1 MPLAGSDR
9 LHQRTGSLRWRLG
22 ISFALL
28 GLVVTALLTGIAV
41 NTITTISL
49 SNQKENAL
57 SAVEGAATAFTD
69 AIYKSTAD
77 PAQSAHQLGL
87 AAGGRVIWLGP
98 EGVVRVDGE
107 GDTGLAGK
115 YLKLPKELIDQDSPV
130 AQIYTSGNRWT
141 VYATVPL
148 KISNRSAGRL
158 LLVRD
163 LEGVKR
169 EFYELRRRL
178 WGAGI
183 LLALIFTFI
192 GFLVAKSLAR
202 PLEIITKAAQDMEAG
217 NLKQSV
223 PVEGSY
229 EIVSL
234 GKAFNDMAKRVA
246 DLDKQRRAFVA
257 DAAHELR
264 TPLASLKALA
274 EGMGGNE
281 EELQGFIRQIDRLT
295 RLVNNLLTLARLD
308 NPQLKINPV
317 SIRLIS
323 LLDEVL
329 WTIKPIADE
338 RNVHIL
344 LNDREVDAWILGD
357 PDWLHRALV
366 NVIDNAVR
374 YSQEGSCVN
383 IRIKIGK
390 NHVYVTIVDKGPGV
404 SRENLSKL
412 GTRFYRPSA
421 SRDRRKGGSGLGLS
435 IVKEII
441 DLHDGCL
448 SFDSVFGKGLSVEIS
463 LPRAPAEEL

>member
-9 LHQRTGSLRWRLG
+9 SHQRTGSLRWRLG

-49 SNQKENAL
+49 SNQKEDAI

-107 GDTGLAGK
+107 GDTGLAGQ
-115 YLKLPKELIDQDSPV
+115 YLKLPKELIDEDSSA

-148 KISNRSAGRL
+148 KIANRPAGRL

-163 LEGVKR
+163 LEGVKC
-169 EFYELRRRL
+169 EFYELRGRL
-178 WGAGI
+178 WGAGT

-192 GFLVAKSLAR
+192 GFLVAKSLAQ

-223 PVEGSY
+223 SVEGSY

-246 DLDKQRRAFVA
+246 DLDRQRRAFVA

-295 RLVNNLLTLARLD
+295 RLVNNLLTL
-308 NPQLKINPV
+308 
-317 SIRLIS
+317 
-323 LLDEVL
+323 
-329 WTIKPIADE
+329 
-338 RNVHIL
+338 
-344 LNDREVDAWILGD
+344 
-357 PDWLHRALV
+357 
-366 NVIDNAVR
+366 
-374 YSQEGSCVN
+374 
-383 IRIKIGK
+383 
-390 NHVYVTIVDKGPGV
+390 
-404 SRENLSKL
+404 
-412 GTRFYRPSA
+412 
-421 SRDRRKGGSGLGLS
+421 
-435 IVKEII
+435 
-441 DLHDGCL
+441 
-448 SFDSVFGKGLSVEIS
+448 
-463 LPRAPAEEL
+463 